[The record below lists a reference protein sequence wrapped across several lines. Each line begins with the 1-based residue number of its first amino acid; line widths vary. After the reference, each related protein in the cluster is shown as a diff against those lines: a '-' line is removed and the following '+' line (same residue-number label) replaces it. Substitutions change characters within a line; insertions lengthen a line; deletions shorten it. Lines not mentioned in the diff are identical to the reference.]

1 MDCHIDKKLYNE
13 ILGVIGNQFNTE
25 KVGTNL
31 DMNFMVNDRW
41 MRDTAVIENIVYR
54 KGLWKIFLVFAH
66 YKNPLLLIRR
76 EISVCFAQK
85 KALIY
90 AQYMRRIAAKDPRG
104 TLEVDIK
111 DFMTHIN

>member
-1 MDCHIDKKLYNE
+1 MDYSIDKKLYNE
-13 ILGVIGNQFNTE
+13 ILNTLNNQFHTE
-25 KVGTNL
+25 KAGISA

-41 MRDTAVIENIVYR
+41 MRDTAVIENIVER
-54 KGLWKIFLVFAH
+54 RGLWKIFLVFAH

-104 TLEVDIK
+104 TLTLDIK
-111 DFMTHIN
+111 DFRPHSN